1 MTQKDEQTDKL
12 NGKTNL
18 DQWINGHFSRLYDK
32 KSTGDLK
39 VKIRFGEYMTWDV
52 SHLLRF
58 LSGVEHCEKFK
69 FVSEIICICASDPV
83 FVRRSICIC
92 VWDYLYL

>member
-1 MTQKDEQTDKL
+1 M
-12 NGKTNL
+12 
-18 DQWINGHFSRLYDK
+18 
-32 KSTGDLK
+32 KSTRDLK
-39 VKIRFGEYMTWDV
+39 VRIRFGDF
-52 SHLLRF
+52 SHLLKF
-58 LSGVEHCEKFK
+58 LSGVEHCEKFN

>member
-1 MTQKDEQTDKL
+1 M
-12 NGKTNL
+12 
-18 DQWINGHFSRLYDK
+18 

-52 SHLLRF
+52 SHLFRF
-58 LSGVEHCEKFK
+58 LPGVEHCEKFQ
-69 FVSEIICICASDPV
+69 FNFLSEIICICASDPV

-92 VWDYLYL
+92 VWDYL